1 MQAEF
6 LVTEQRADGDYLCI
20 QGNWTLDN
28 FAALEKLLNRYKKQP
43 LSEKNSLDT
52 SRLGML
58 DTVGA
63 STLIQLLGHENTRQ
77 LLLADS
83 MLPAEKKALIH
94 TVAQALELT
103 TPPVQKK
110 KSGVMG
116 RFFGQI
122 GVSIV
127 AVWQQFISLL
137 GFAGL
142 TLEALFRLLWHPR
155 QWRFTSVVAQVQ
167 SSGLNAVPIVMLLTF
182 MVGAVI
188 AFLGATVL
196 AEFGASVYTVHLVA
210 FSNLREFAILLTSI
224 LMAGRTASAFTAQLG
239 SMKVNEE
246 IDAIKASGL
255 NPVYLLVIPRVLA
268 LLVALPILTFLGM
281 LSGILGGLAVCTL
294 SLGISPV
301 MFMDIISENV
311 EVRHFWI
318 GISKAPIFAF
328 VIAVVGCHEGFKVSG
343 SAESVGEHTT
353 SSVVQC
359 IFLVILLDALA
370 ALFFMEMGW

>member
-6 LVTEQRADGDYLCI
+6 LVAEQRADGNYLCV

-28 FAALEKLLNRYKKQP
+28 FSALEKLLSRYKKQALP
-43 LSEKNSLDT
+43 GQHNLDT
-52 SRLGML
+52 SKLGML

-63 STLIQLLGHENTRQ
+63 SKLIQLLGHENVCQ
-77 LLLADS
+77 LLQADS
-83 MLPAEKKALIH
+83 MLAAEKKALIQ

-103 TPPVQKK
+103 KPDMQKEK
-110 KSGVMG
+110 AGVFG

-122 GVSIV
+122 GYSIA

-142 TLEALFRLLWHPR
+142 TLEALFRILLQPR

-167 SSGLNAVPIVMLLTF
+167 TSGLNAVPIVMLLTF

-196 AEFGASVYTVHLVA
+196 ADFGASVYTVHLVA
-210 FSNLREFAILLTSI
+210 FSNLREFAILLTAI

-246 IDAIKASGL
+246 IDALKASGL

-268 LLVALPILTFLGM
+268 LLVSLPILTFLGM
-281 LSGILGGLAVCTL
+281 ISGILGGMAVCAL
-294 SLGISPV
+294 SLDISPV

-311 EVRHFWI
+311 PVRHFWI
-318 GISKAPIFAF
+318 GLVKAPIFAF
-328 VIAVVGCHEGFKVSG
+328 VIAVVGCHEGFNVDG
-343 SAESVGEHTT
+343 SAQSVGEHTT
-353 SSVVQC
+353 SSVVQS

>member
-6 LVTEQRADGDYLCI
+6 LVAEQRVDGDYLCI
-20 QGNWTLDN
+20 QGDWTLDN
-28 FAALEKLLNRYKKQP
+28 FVALEKLSNRYKKQP
-43 LSEKNSLDT
+43 LPEKISLDS

-63 STLIQLLGHENTRQ
+63 SRLIQLLGQEKTRL

-83 MLPAEKKALIH
+83 QLPAEKKALIQ
-94 TVAQALELT
+94 TVAQALDLT
-103 TPPVQKK
+103 NAGMQK
-110 KSGVMG
+110 SETGAISP
-116 RFFGQI
+116 FFGKI
-122 GVSIV
+122 GYAIT
-127 AVWQQFISLL
+127 AVWQQLISLL
-137 GFAGL
+137 GFSGL

-155 QWRFTSVVAQVQ
+155 QWRFTSVVSQVQ
-167 SSGLNAVPIVMLLTF
+167 TSGLNAVPIVMLLTF

-196 AEFGASVYTVHLVA
+196 ADFGASVYTVHLVA

-246 IDAIKASGL
+246 IDALRASGL

-268 LLVALPILTFLGM
+268 LLVSLPILTFLGM
-281 LSGILGGLAVCTL
+281 ISGILGGMAVCAL
-294 SLGISPV
+294 SLDISPV
-301 MFMDIISENV
+301 MFIDIISENV
-311 EVRHFWI
+311 AARHFWI
-318 GISKAPIFAF
+318 GIAKAPVFAF
-328 VIAVVGCHEGFKVSG
+328 VIAVVGCHEGFKVDG
-343 SAESVGEHTT
+343 SAQSVGEHTT

>member
-1 MQAEF
+1 MQADF
-6 LVTEQRADGDYLCI
+6 LVTEQRADGYYLCI
-20 QGNWTLDN
+20 QGDWILDN
-28 FAALEKLLNRYKKQP
+28 FVALEKFTKRYKKQP
-43 LSEKNSLDT
+43 VPEKISLDG

-63 STLIQLLGHENTRQ
+63 SRLIQLLGQDNTR
-77 LLLADS
+77 LLLQADS
-83 MLPAEKKALIH
+83 PLPAEKKALLQ

-103 TPPVQKK
+103 DGVPKK
-110 KSGVMG
+110 PEAGPISQI
-116 RFFGQI
+116 FGQI
-122 GVSIV
+122 GYSVTT
-127 AVWQQFISLL
+127 VWRQFISLL
-137 GFAGL
+137 GFSGL
-142 TLEALFRLLWHPR
+142 ILESLFRLVWHPR

-167 SSGLNAVPIVMLLTF
+167 TSGLNAVPIVMLLTF

-196 AEFGASVYTVHLVA
+196 ADFGASVYTVHLVA
-210 FSNLREFAILLTSI
+210 FSNLREFAILLTAI

-246 IDAIKASGL
+246 IDALRASGL

-268 LLVALPILTFLGM
+268 LLISLPILTFLGM
-281 LSGILGGLAVCTL
+281 LSGMLGGLVVCIV
-294 SLGISPV
+294 SLEISPV

-311 EVRHFWI
+311 PVRHFWI
-318 GISKAPIFAF
+318 GMVKAPIFAF
-328 VIAVVGCHEGFKVSG
+328 VIAVVGCHEGFKVDG
-343 SAESVGEHTT
+343 SAQSVGEHTT

>member
-6 LVTEQRADGDYLCI
+6 LVAEQRADGNYLCV

-28 FAALEKLLNRYKKQP
+28 FSALEKLLSRYKKQALP
-43 LSEKNSLDT
+43 GQHNLDT
-52 SRLGML
+52 SKLGML

-63 STLIQLLGHENTRQ
+63 STLIQLLGHENVCQ
-77 LLLADS
+77 LLQADS
-83 MLPAEKKALIH
+83 MLAAEKKALIQ

-103 TPPVQKK
+103 KPDMQKEK
-110 KSGVMG
+110 TGVFG

-122 GVSIV
+122 GYSIA

-142 TLEALFRLLWHPR
+142 TLEALFRILLQPR

-167 SSGLNAVPIVMLLTF
+167 TSGLNAVPIVMLLTF

-196 AEFGASVYTVHLVA
+196 ADFGASVYTVHLVA
-210 FSNLREFAILLTSI
+210 FSNLREFAILLTAI

-246 IDAIKASGL
+246 IDALKASGL

-268 LLVALPILTFLGM
+268 LLVSLPILTFLGM
-281 LSGILGGLAVCTL
+281 ISGILGGMAVCAL
-294 SLGISPV
+294 SLDISPV

-311 EVRHFWI
+311 PVRHFWI
-318 GISKAPIFAF
+318 GLVKAPIFAF
-328 VIAVVGCHEGFKVSG
+328 VIAVVGCHEGFNVDG
-343 SAESVGEHTT
+343 SAQSVGEHTT
-353 SSVVQC
+353 SSVVQS